1 MIFGIYIN
9 VAKNKQTNK
18 QTNNT
23 DKINLI
29 VVDQINKSIDTQVSQ
44 KLFTIFINTTKYKYD
59 FCSETKYVLL
69 GFFKH
74 YQGVVML

>member
-44 KLFTIFINTTKYKYD
+44 KLFNIFINTTKYKYD

-74 YQGVVML
+74 

>member
-1 MIFGIYIN
+1 MISGIYIN

-29 VVDQINKSIDTQVSQ
+29 VVDQINKSIDTHISQ
-44 KLFTIFINTTKYKYD
+44 ELFCICINTTKYKYD
-59 FCSETKYVLL
+59 FFAQRQNIFIRFL
-69 GFFKH
+69 
-74 YQGVVML
+74 

>member
-9 VAKNKQTNK
+9 VAKNKQTIK

-29 VVDQINKSIDTQVSQ
+29 VVDQINKGIDTQVSQ
-44 KLFTIFINTTKYKYD
+44 KLFNIFINTTKYKYD
-59 FCSETKYVLL
+59 FLL
-69 GFFKH
+69 RDKICFIRF
-74 YQGVVML
+74 L

>member
-44 KLFTIFINTTKYKYD
+44 KLFNIFVNTTKYKYY
-59 FCSETKYVLL
+59 FLL
-69 GFFKH
+69 RDKICFIRF
-74 YQGVVML
+74 L

>member
-44 KLFTIFINTTKYKYD
+44 KLFNIFINTTKYKYY
-59 FCSETKYVLL
+59 FLL
-69 GFFKH
+69 RDKICFIRF
-74 YQGVVML
+74 L

>member
-44 KLFTIFINTTKYKYD
+44 KLFNIFINTTKYKYD